1 MGASVQLVMTLF
13 SREMVRLLLISC
25 LITIPTYFGIKA
37 WLQKF
42 AYHINF
48 QAGYFV
54 IVLGLVTVVVLI
66 LAMLTVSYH
75 SYRAATAN
83 PADSLRAD

>member
-1 MGASVQLVMTLF
+1 MNAQ
-13 SREMVRLLLISC
+13 IS
-25 LITIPTYFGIKA
+25 KS

-54 IVLGLVTVVVLI
+54 LVLGLVTLVVLI
-66 LAMLTVSYH
+66 LAMLTVSFH

-83 PADSLRAD
+83 PADSLRTE

>member
-1 MGASVQLVMTLF
+1 MRLL
-13 SREMVRLLLISC
+13 SREMLSLLGISALIS
-25 LITIPTYFGIKA
+25 IPAYFGVRA

-42 AYHINF
+42 AYHISF
-48 QAGYFV
+48 QVGIYFIILALV
-54 IVLGLVTVVVLI
+54 VLMVLI

-83 PADSLRAD
+83 PAESLKVD

>member
-1 MGASVQLVMTLF
+1 M
-13 SREMVRLLLISC
+13 R
-25 LITIPTYFGIKA
+25 A

-48 QAGYFV
+48 QMGVYFV
-54 IVLGLVTVVVLI
+54 VLALVVLTVLI

-83 PADSLRAD
+83 PADSLKVD